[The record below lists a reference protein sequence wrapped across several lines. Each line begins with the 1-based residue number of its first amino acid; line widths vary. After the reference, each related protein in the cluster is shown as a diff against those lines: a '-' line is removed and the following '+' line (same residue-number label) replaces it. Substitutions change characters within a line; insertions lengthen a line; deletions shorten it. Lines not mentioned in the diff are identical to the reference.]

1 MSDSDSIVY
10 VNVEEGINRVM
21 KNTSLFVRLLTKFKS
36 DTNINELETAFSRGE
51 IDKVKNAAHT
61 IKGLSA
67 NLSFIELYKQVVKL
81 EAQTKEGVLN
91 NDQLAEVRKTYDITL
106 TEIDKVINQYA

>member
-1 MSDSDSIVY
+1 MSDIDSIVY

-21 KNTSLFVRLLTKFKS
+21 KNTALFIKLLTKFKN
-36 DTNINELETAFSRGE
+36 DTNINELEAAFSQGD
-51 IDKVKNAAHT
+51 IDKAKTAAHT

-67 NLSFIELYKQVVKL
+67 NLSFIELYKKIVEL
-81 EAQTKEGVLN
+81 EAQIKEGNLN
-91 NDQLAEVRKTYDITL
+91 NDQFAAVRNTYDITL